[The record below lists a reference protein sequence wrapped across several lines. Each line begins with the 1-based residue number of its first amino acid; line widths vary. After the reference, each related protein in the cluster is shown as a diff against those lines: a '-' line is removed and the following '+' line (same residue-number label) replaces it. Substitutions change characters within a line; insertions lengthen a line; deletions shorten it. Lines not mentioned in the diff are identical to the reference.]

1 MNFEKLEL
9 FVLFIRVTR
18 RPIHAEP
25 PPPPQKKNIQ
35 PPPPPPQKKNSDS
48 LRRLQICNFNPYFI
62 SATRS
67 CLEINIS
74 S

>member
-25 PPPPQKKNIQ
+25 PPPKKNIQ
-35 PPPPPPQKKNSDS
+35 PPPPPPPQK
-48 LRRLQICNFNPYFI
+48 RIQIH
-62 SATRS
+62 
-67 CLEINIS
+67 
-74 S
+74 